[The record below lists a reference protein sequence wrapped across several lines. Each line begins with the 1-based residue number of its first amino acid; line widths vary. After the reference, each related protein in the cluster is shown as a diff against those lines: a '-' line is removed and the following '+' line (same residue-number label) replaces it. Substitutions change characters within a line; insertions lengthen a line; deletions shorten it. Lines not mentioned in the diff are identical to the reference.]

1 VVEVKGHELTARLEL
16 LRDDPDHPRAHEEYY
31 KIQIGALEKLPQPIK
46 TEKWRRI
53 TLLYTTGEYL
63 LKARTVNDLVVHT
76 EEHQLLRR
84 PLRERTVSGQTYQT
98 ELSAL
103 DADPQVLIELLGPKA
118 ISSDYDSRFFEYNDI

>member
-1 VVEVKGHELTARLEL
+1 MVEVKGHELTARLEL